1 VITVVAVG
9 DVHGDYQALARIGEA
24 ERGALA
30 LLQIGDLI
38 ARPADAAGMALL
50 RALPLPLVWVTGNH
64 EDWVALDDPAVRP
77 GRLLA
82 AGELWESA
90 GLRMAGVGGTH
101 APTWYRR
108 DKPFPG
114 ERRRH
119 YNYQEIE
126 ATAAL
131 GPGGVDILMAHEAP
145 HGLVRLAGGRDPGQV
160 PLDQL
165 LREAQPRVFL
175 SGHHHRWSQAQLG
188 LVTAFSL
195 PLAAEG
201 YLRLRWETVGQRVK
215 LLGWDHVV
223 TPPMV

>member
-1 VITVVAVG
+1 VSGDATIT
-9 DVHGDYQALARIGEA
+9 
-24 ERGALA
+24 
-30 LLQIGDLI
+30 
-38 ARPADAAGMALL
+38 
-50 RALPLPLVWVTGNH
+50 
-64 EDWVALDDPAVRP
+64 
-77 GRLLA
+77 
-82 AGELWESA
+82 
-90 GLRMAGVGGTH
+90 
-101 APTWYRR
+101 
-108 DKPFPG
+108 
-114 ERRRH
+114 
-119 YNYQEIE
+119 QEIE

-201 YLRLRWETVGQRVK
+201 YLRLRWETVGQRVE